1 MDANDCFL
9 SDFTTRKSMKAFST
23 TVSFL
28 QPIAAHDF
36 TIFLFDT
43 LFMQLVQRALV
54 RSSAVYDTLPI
65 GR

>member
-1 MDANDCFL
+1 MDANHCFK

-28 QPIAAHDF
+28 QLIAAHDF

-43 LFMQLVQRALV
+43 PFYAPCAE
-54 RSSAVYDTLPI
+54 SSYEEHCCL
-65 GR
+65 